1 MGKQI
6 NFTNQNINNHTN
18 TNLLI
23 DYLEGVIGDEMI
35 LNSFIRDLQIIHES
49 PTSILIQVQSLE
61 AITMINIEYK
71 AVFLQAIEAI
81 FNKNLEYKLVL
92 KGQENNLPNISYQN
106 PLFKN
111 INRKYIFD
119 NYVTSFFNEEAVKIA
134 KKIST
139 KNGKFS
145 PFYIN
150 AKSGLGKTHLLHAIG
165 NEALKHGYSVI
176 YIEPNKFTRDVVEI
190 IKKGQDIIEFTESFA
205 KYDYLLFDDIQNLG
219 DRSVTLNVLFNIINK
234 QIEDEKQIVICSD
247 KLAKELSGFE
257 ERFITRFVCG
267 ISTTIQEPDINDLIK
282 ILEFKLDKENL
293 NPKDWEKEAI
303 KFIARNN
310 SYSIRSLEG
319 AIKRILFFAE
329 NSPKIKY
336 TYTIISNIF
345 KELDV
350 DPVELTPNRVL
361 NTICNYYKITKKDLI
376 GKSRKKEFVTARH
389 MAIWLIKKINNLSYV
404 EIGTL
409 FGNRDH
415 STIISAIKN
424 IERLMTINKTVK
436 IAAEKIE
443 EKIKKIN

>member
-1 MGKQI
+1 MDIQ
-6 NFTNQNINNHTN
+6 TNLTNEKINNHTN

-35 LNSFIRDLQIIHES
+35 LNSFIRGLQIINES
-49 PTSILIQVQSLE
+49 QTSLLIQVQSFE
-61 AITMINIEYK
+61 AKNIINFEYK
-71 AVFLQAIEAI
+71 EIFLQAIETI
-81 FNKNLEYKLVL
+81 FNKNLEFKIVL
-92 KGQENNLPNISYQN
+92 KGDDEFLVQN
-106 PLFKN
+106 KKTPILKN
-111 INRKYIFD
+111 INQKYVFE
-119 NYVTSFFNEEAVKIA
+119 NYVTSSFNSEAVTIA
-134 KKIST
+134 KKIAIKS
-139 KNGKFS
+139 GKFS

-165 NEALKHGYSVI
+165 NEALKNNYSVI
-176 YIEPNKFTRDVVEI
+176 YIEPNKFTRDVVEM

-234 QIEDEKQIVICSD
+234 HIDEEKQIVICSD
-247 KLAKELSGFE
+247 KSAKELSGFE
-257 ERFITRFVCG
+257 ERFITRFVSG
-267 ISTTIQEPDINDLIK
+267 ISTNITEPDINDLIK

-293 NPKDWEKEAI
+293 KPNNWEKEAI

-329 NSPKIKY
+329 NMPNIKY

-350 DPVELTPNRVL
+350 DPIELTPSRVL
-361 NTICNYYKITKKDLI
+361 NTICNYYKISKKDLI

-389 MAIWLIKKINNLSYV
+389 MAIWLIKKINKLSYV
-404 EIGTL
+404 EIGSL

-443 EKIKKIN
+443 DKIKKIN